1 MFGFLYF
8 AINFFLQPESTFQIY
23 NASAGSGKTFTL
35 VKEYLKIILISDDIF
50 IFQKIL
56 AITFTNKAASEMKQR
71 ILNSLKDFSEAKQP
85 PLFLL
90 LQKETGL
97 EPHTI
102 QKKSTVVLQLILENY
117 GAFHITTIDSFT
129 FKIIKSFSF
138 DLGLSQNFEV
148 EMNAQELLDKA
159 VEVLISKVGVTN
171 ELTKLLVEYSIDKSD
186 DDKSWDISLDLLEFS
201 KILLKEEDVFHFRK
215 LSDKTLHDFKSL
227 QIKLAKHRK
236 DLLARMKSIGE
247 QALQIISN
255 KHLEFTVFNRSMLP
269 NHFLSLVNKTDR
281 TKFFD
286 QSVLKKR
293 IDENELLSK
302 TKPKN
307 ILLTAEKILPA
318 LLKLYSDSELLY
330 QQLIQTKLILQ
341 SIIPLA
347 VLNHINKE
355 LNTIKEDNNIRLNS
369 EFNQLISD
377 NIQDQPA
384 PFIYE
389 RIGQS
394 FMHYFIDEM
403 QDTSVLQ
410 WKNLI
415 PLIDN
420 SLSQEKTSLLLVG
433 DAKQSIYR
441 WRGGKASQ
449 FLKLGS
455 QSTLSKNPF
464 TIEKKVQELST
475 NYRSFSE
482 LINFNNSFFK
492 HSSHFLQNSSYAD
505 LFLNKSYQEEN
516 ELKGGYVSISFLEK
530 IEDKEEDQLKY
541 AKKVHQI
548 ITNLDSKC
556 LLGSVCVLVRKRSE
570 GVTVANYLSENNID
584 IVSSETLLLSN
595 SKKVNFIINFL
606 RYSVQPNDKEC
617 LLELLYF
624 LHKHLLIS
632 LDKHAFFTKF
642 IHLEQTE
649 VLALLKKYNSSLSL
663 ILFHESPLY
672 EKVEQIIRAFHLQDS
687 TDAYVQ
693 FFLDEILIQQ
703 QKESNIQDF
712 LNYWD
717 LKKKSLSIVS
727 SENPNAVK
735 IMTIH
740 KAKGL
745 EFPVV
750 IFPCELY
757 IYQDIKP
764 KVWLENTIDGFSN
777 IMVPL
782 NKQIRYTG
790 AKGEEIFNYRQS
802 ELELDGFNLLYVA
815 LTRAVEQLYIIT
827 EKKLNKKEEE
837 DPKYFSGI
845 FISYLKKH
853 HLWHQEKNEYSFGD
867 HNSLKT
873 ILETEL
879 VSKTQQRFI
888 STPWKDHKITMLA
901 NSSTFW
907 GTKRGEAKNYGNLI
921 HKILSEV
928 ITKDDVLKVTER
940 YFQQGEIGLEEKGQL
955 QERILKIVCHSKLK
969 GYYSK
974 DVFIYNER
982 EILFKANTVI
992 PDRLV
997 FGNNNNVTIIDY
1009 KTGISKKEHHYQ
1021 LENYAS
1027 VLASLNYLVAK
1038 KVLVYINKTISIE
1051 EF

>member
-1 MFGFLYF
+1 M
-8 AINFFLQPESTFQIY
+8 QPESTFQIY

-35 VKEYLKIILISDDIF
+35 VKEYLKIVLISDDIF

-85 PLFLL
+85 PLFIII
-90 LQKETGL
+90 QKETGL

-102 QKKSTVVLQLILENY
+102 KKKSNVVLKLILENY

-129 FKIIKSFSF
+129 YKIIKSFSF

-159 VEVLISKVGVTN
+159 VEVLISKVGVTT
-171 ELTKLLVEYSIDKSD
+171 ELTKLLIEYSIDKSD
-186 DDKSWDISLDLLEFS
+186 DDKSWDISLDLSEFS

-215 LSDKTLHDFKSL
+215 LSDKTLGDFKSL
-227 QIKLAKHRK
+227 QIKLIKHRK

-247 QALQIISN
+247 EALQIISN
-255 KHLEFTVFNRSMLP
+255 EQLEFSVFNRSMLP
-269 NHFLSLVNKTDR
+269 NHFLSLVHKTEK

-302 TKPKN
+302 TKTADT
-307 ILLTAEKILPA
+307 LLTAENILPA

-330 QQLIQTKLILQ
+330 QQLSQTKLVLK

-355 LNTIKEDNNIRLNS
+355 LNTIKEDNNIRLNA

-420 SLSQEKTSLLLVG
+420 TLSQEKTSLLLVG
-433 DAKQSIYR
+433 DAKQAIYR

-455 QSTLSKNPF
+455 QDTISQNPF

-482 LINFNNSFFK
+482 LIKFNNSFFK
-492 HSSHFLQNSSYAD
+492 HSSQFLQNSSYAD
-505 LFLNKSYQEEN
+505 LFLNKSHQEEN

-530 IEDKEEDQLKY
+530 MNDKEEDQLKY
-541 AKKVHQI
+541 AKKVYQI
-548 ITNLDSKC
+548 INNLDSKC
-556 LLGSVCVLVRKRSE
+556 QLGSVCVLVRKRSE
-570 GVTVANYLSENNID
+570 GVTVANYLSENSID

-606 RYSVQPNDKEC
+606 RYSVQSNDKEC

-624 LHKHLLIS
+624 LHKHLMITI
-632 LDKHAFFTKF
+632 DKHAFFAKF
-642 IHLEQTE
+642 IYLEQTE
-649 VLALLKKYNSSLSL
+649 VLALLKEYNCFLDL
-663 ILFHESPLY
+663 ILFHESPFY
-672 EKVEQIIRAFHLQDS
+672 EKVEQIIRAFHLQNT

-717 LKKKSLSIVS
+717 HKKESLSIVS
-727 SENPNAVK
+727 SENPDAVK

-777 IMVPL
+777 ILVPL
-782 NKQIRYTG
+782 NKEIRYTG
-790 AKGEEIFNYRQS
+790 DKGEEIYNTRKS
-802 ELELDGFNLLYVA
+802 ELELDNFNLLYVA

-827 EKKLNKKEEE
+827 DKKLNKKEEE
-837 DPKYFSGI
+837 DSKYFSGI

-867 HNSLKT
+867 HGKLQT
-873 ILETEL
+873 TLETGL
-879 VSKTQQRFI
+879 ASKTQHRFI

-907 GTKRGEAKNYGNLI
+907 GTTRGEAKNYGNLI

-928 ITKDDVLKVTER
+928 ITKDDVHKVIKK
-940 YFQQGEIGLEEKGQL
+940 YFQQGEISLEEKEQL
-955 QERILKIVCHSKLK
+955 QEKILKIVCHTKLK
-969 GYYSK
+969 WYYSK
-974 DVFIYNER
+974 DVVVCNER
-982 EILFKANTVI
+982 EILFKAKTVI

-997 FGNNNNVTIIDY
+997 FDKNNKVTIIDY
-1009 KTGISKKEHHYQ
+1009 KTGISKEEHRYQ

-1027 VLASLNYLVAK
+1027 VLASLNYLVSK

>member
-1 MFGFLYF
+1 M
-8 AINFFLQPESTFQIY
+8 QPESTFQIY

-35 VKEYLKIILISDDIF
+35 VKEYLKIVLISDDIF

-85 PLFLL
+85 PLFIII
-90 LQKETGL
+90 QKETGL

-102 QKKSTVVLQLILENY
+102 KKKSNVVLKLILENY

-129 FKIIKSFSF
+129 YKIIKSFSF

-159 VEVLISKVGVTN
+159 VEVLISKVGVTT
-171 ELTKLLVEYSIDKSD
+171 ELTKLLIEYSIDKSD
-186 DDKSWDISLDLLEFS
+186 DDKSWDISLDLSEFS

-215 LSDKTLHDFKSL
+215 LSDKTLGDFKSL
-227 QIKLAKHRK
+227 QIKLIKHRK

-247 QALQIISN
+247 EALQIISN
-255 KHLEFTVFNRSMLP
+255 EQLEFSVFNRSMLP
-269 NHFLSLVNKTDR
+269 NHFLSLVHKTEK

-302 TKPKN
+302 TKTADT
-307 ILLTAEKILPA
+307 LLTAENILPA

-330 QQLIQTKLILQ
+330 QQLSQTKLVLK

-355 LNTIKEDNNIRLNS
+355 LNTIKEDNNIRLNA

-420 SLSQEKTSLLLVG
+420 TLSQEKTSLLLVG
-433 DAKQSIYR
+433 DAKQAIYR

-455 QSTLSKNPF
+455 QDTISQNPF

-482 LINFNNSFFK
+482 LIKFNNSFFK
-492 HSSHFLQNSSYAD
+492 HSSQFLQNSSYAD
-505 LFLNKSYQEEN
+505 LFLNKSHQEEN

-530 IEDKEEDQLKY
+530 MDDKEEDQLKY
-541 AKKVHQI
+541 AKKVYQI
-548 ITNLDSKC
+548 INNLDSKC
-556 LLGSVCVLVRKRSE
+556 QLGSVCVLVRKRSE
-570 GVTVANYLSENNID
+570 GVTVANYLSENSID

-606 RYSVQPNDKEC
+606 RYSVQSNDKEC

-624 LHKHLLIS
+624 LHKHLMITI
-632 LDKHAFFTKF
+632 DKHAFFAKF
-642 IHLEQTE
+642 IYLEQTE
-649 VLALLKKYNSSLSL
+649 VLALLKEYNCFLDL
-663 ILFHESPLY
+663 ILFHESPFY
-672 EKVEQIIRAFHLQDS
+672 EKVEQIIRAFHLQNT

-717 LKKKSLSIVS
+717 HKKESLSIVS
-727 SENPNAVK
+727 SENPDAVK

-777 IMVPL
+777 ILVPL
-782 NKQIRYTG
+782 NKEIRYTG
-790 AKGEEIFNYRQS
+790 DKGEEIYNTRKS
-802 ELELDGFNLLYVA
+802 ELELDNFNLLYVA

-827 EKKLNKKEEE
+827 DKKLNKKEEE
-837 DPKYFSGI
+837 DSKYFSGI

-867 HNSLKT
+867 HGKLQT
-873 ILETEL
+873 TLETGL
-879 VSKTQQRFI
+879 ASKTQHRFI

-907 GTKRGEAKNYGNLI
+907 GTTRGEAKNYGNLI

-928 ITKDDVLKVTER
+928 ITKDDVHKVIKK
-940 YFQQGEIGLEEKGQL
+940 YFQQGEISLEEKEQL
-955 QERILKIVCHSKLK
+955 QEKILKIVCHTKLK
-969 GYYSK
+969 WYYSK
-974 DVFIYNER
+974 DVVVCNER
-982 EILFKANTVI
+982 EILFKAKTVI

-997 FGNNNNVTIIDY
+997 FDKNNKVTIIDY
-1009 KTGISKKEHHYQ
+1009 KTGISKEEHRYQ

-1027 VLASLNYLVAK
+1027 VLASLNYLVSK

>member
-1027 VLASLNYLVAK
+1027 VLASLNYLVVK

>member
-1 MFGFLYF
+1 M
-8 AINFFLQPESTFQIY
+8 QPESTFQIY

-35 VKEYLKIILISDDIF
+35 VKEYLKIVLISDDIF

-85 PLFLL
+85 PLFIII
-90 LQKETGL
+90 QKETGL

-102 QKKSTVVLQLILENY
+102 KKKSNVVLQLILENY

-129 FKIIKSFSF
+129 YKIIKSFSF

-159 VEVLISKVGVTN
+159 VEVLISKVGVTT
-171 ELTKLLVEYSIDKSD
+171 ELTKLLIEYSIDKSD
-186 DDKSWDISLDLLEFS
+186 DDKSWDISLDLSEFS

-215 LSDKTLHDFKSL
+215 LSDKTLGDFKSL
-227 QIKLAKHRK
+227 QIKLIKHRK

-247 QALQIISN
+247 EALQIISN
-255 KHLEFTVFNRSMLP
+255 EQLEFSVFNRSMLP
-269 NHFLSLVNKTDR
+269 NHFLSLVHKTEK

-302 TKPKN
+302 TKTADT
-307 ILLTAEKILPA
+307 LLTAENILPA

-330 QQLIQTKLILQ
+330 QQLSQTKLVLK

-355 LNTIKEDNNIRLNS
+355 LNTIKEDNNIRLNA

-420 SLSQEKTSLLLVG
+420 TLSQEKTSLLLVG
-433 DAKQSIYR
+433 DAKQAIYR

-455 QSTLSKNPF
+455 QDTISQNPF

-482 LINFNNSFFK
+482 LIKFNNSFFK
-492 HSSHFLQNSSYAD
+492 HSSQFLQNSSYAD
-505 LFLNKSYQEEN
+505 LFLNKSHQEEN

-530 IEDKEEDQLKY
+530 MDDKEEDQLKY

-556 LLGSVCVLVRKRSE
+556 NLGSVCVLVRKRSE

-606 RYSVQPNDKEC
+606 RYSVQSNDKEC

-624 LHKHLLIS
+624 LHKHLMITI
-632 LDKHAFFTKF
+632 DKHAFFAKF
-642 IHLEQTE
+642 IYLEQTE
-649 VLALLKKYNSSLSL
+649 VLALLKEYNCFLDL
-663 ILFHESPLY
+663 ILFHESPFY
-672 EKVEQIIRAFHLQDS
+672 EKVEQIIRAFHLQNT

-693 FFLDEILIQQ
+693 FFLDEILTQQ

-712 LNYWD
+712 LNFWD
-717 LKKKSLSIVS
+717 HKKESLSIVS
-727 SENPNAVK
+727 SENPDAVK

-777 IMVPL
+777 ILVPL
-782 NKQIRYTG
+782 NKEIRYTG
-790 AKGEEIFNYRQS
+790 EKGEEIYNTRKS
-802 ELELDGFNLLYVA
+802 ELELDNFNLLYVA

-827 EKKLNKKEEE
+827 DKKLNKKEEE
-837 DPKYFSGI
+837 DSKYFSGI

-867 HNSLKT
+867 HGKLQT
-873 ILETEL
+873 TLETGL
-879 VSKTQQRFI
+879 ASKTQHRFI

-928 ITKDDVLKVTER
+928 ITKDDVHKVIEK
-940 YFQQGEIGLEEKGQL
+940 YFQQGEISLEEKEQL
-955 QERILKIVCHSKLK
+955 QEKILKIVCHTKLK
-969 GYYSK
+969 WYYSK
-974 DVFIYNER
+974 DVVVCNER
-982 EILFKANTVI
+982 EILFKAKTVI

-997 FGNNNNVTIIDY
+997 FDKNNKVTIIDY
-1009 KTGISKKEHHYQ
+1009 KTGISKEEHRYQ

-1027 VLASLNYLVAK
+1027 VLASLNYLVSK

>member
-1 MFGFLYF
+1 M
-8 AINFFLQPESTFQIY
+8 QPESTFQIY

-35 VKEYLKIILISDDIF
+35 VKEYLKIVLISDDIF

-85 PLFLL
+85 PLFIII
-90 LQKETGL
+90 QKETGL

-102 QKKSTVVLQLILENY
+102 KKKSNVVLQLILENY

-129 FKIIKSFSF
+129 YKIIKSFSF

-159 VEVLISKVGVTN
+159 VEVLISKVGVTT
-171 ELTKLLVEYSIDKSD
+171 ELTKLLIEYSIDKSD
-186 DDKSWDISLDLLEFS
+186 DDKSWDISLDLSEFS

-215 LSDKTLHDFKSL
+215 LSDKTLRDFKSL
-227 QIKLAKHRK
+227 QIKLIKHRK

-247 QALQIISN
+247 EALQIISN
-255 KHLEFTVFNRSMLP
+255 EQLEFSIFNRSMLP
-269 NHFLSLVNKTDR
+269 NHFLSLVHKTEK

-302 TKPKN
+302 TKTADT
-307 ILLTAEKILPA
+307 LLTAENILPA

-330 QQLIQTKLILQ
+330 QQLSQTKLVLK

-355 LNTIKEDNNIRLNS
+355 LNTIKEDNNIRLNA

-420 SLSQEKTSLLLVG
+420 TLSQEKTSLFLVG
-433 DAKQSIYR
+433 DAKQAIYR

-455 QSTLSKNPF
+455 QDTISQNPF

-482 LINFNNSFFK
+482 LIKFNNSFFK
-492 HSSHFLQNSSYAD
+492 HSSQFLQNSSYAD
-505 LFLNKSYQEEN
+505 LFLNKSHQEEN

-530 IEDKEEDQLKY
+530 MNDKEEDQLKY
-541 AKKVHQI
+541 AKKVYQI
-548 ITNLDSKC
+548 INNLDSKC
-556 LLGSVCVLVRKRSE
+556 QLGSVCVLVRKRSE
-570 GVTVANYLSENNID
+570 GVTVANYLSENSID

-595 SKKVNFIINFL
+595 SNKVNFIINFL
-606 RYSVQPNDKEC
+606 RYSVQSNDKEC

-624 LHKHLLIS
+624 LHKHLMITI
-632 LDKHAFFTKF
+632 DKHAFFAKF
-642 IHLEQTE
+642 IYLEQTE
-649 VLALLKKYNSSLSL
+649 VLALLKEYNCFLDL
-663 ILFHESPLY
+663 ILFHESPFY
-672 EKVEQIIRAFHLQDS
+672 EKVEQIIRAFHLQNT

-717 LKKKSLSIVS
+717 HKKESLSIVS
-727 SENPNAVK
+727 SENPDAVK

-777 IMVPL
+777 ILVPL
-782 NKQIRYTG
+782 NKEIRYTG
-790 AKGEEIFNYRQS
+790 VKGEEIYNTRKS
-802 ELELDGFNLLYVA
+802 ELELDNFNLLYVA

-827 EKKLNKKEEE
+827 DKKLNKKEEE
-837 DPKYFSGI
+837 DSKYFSGI

-853 HLWHQEKNEYSFGD
+853 HLWHLEKNEYSFGD
-867 HNSLKT
+867 HGKLQT
-873 ILETEL
+873 TLETGL
-879 VSKTQQRFI
+879 ASKTQHRFI
-888 STPWKDHKITMLA
+888 STPWKEHKITMLA

-907 GTKRGEAKNYGNLI
+907 GTTRGEAKNYGNLI

-928 ITKDDVLKVTER
+928 ITKDDVHKVIEK
-940 YFQQGEIGLEEKGQL
+940 YFQQGEISLEEKEQL
-955 QERILKIVCHSKLK
+955 QEKILKIVGHTKLK
-969 GYYSK
+969 WYYSK
-974 DVFIYNER
+974 DVVVCNER
-982 EILFKANTVI
+982 EILFKAKTVI

-997 FGNNNNVTIIDY
+997 FDDNNKVTIIDY
-1009 KTGISKKEHHYQ
+1009 KTGISKEEHRYQ

-1027 VLASLNYLVAK
+1027 VLASLNYLVSK

>member
-1 MFGFLYF
+1 
-8 AINFFLQPESTFQIY
+8 LQPESTFQIY

-35 VKEYLKIILISDDIF
+35 VKEYLKIVLISDDIF

-85 PLFLL
+85 PLFIII
-90 LQKETGL
+90 QKETGL

-102 QKKSTVVLQLILENY
+102 KKKSNVVLKLILENY

-129 FKIIKSFSF
+129 YKIIKSFSF

-159 VEVLISKVGVTN
+159 VEVLISKVGVTT
-171 ELTKLLVEYSIDKSD
+171 ELTKLLIEYSIDKSD
-186 DDKSWDISLDLLEFS
+186 DDKSWDISLDLSEFS

-215 LSDKTLHDFKSL
+215 LSDKTLGDFKSL
-227 QIKLAKHRK
+227 QIKLIKHRK

-247 QALQIISN
+247 EALQIISN
-255 KHLEFTVFNRSMLP
+255 EQLEFSVFNRSMLP
-269 NHFLSLVNKTDR
+269 NHFLSLVHKTEK

-302 TKPKN
+302 TKTADT
-307 ILLTAEKILPA
+307 LLTAENILPA

-330 QQLIQTKLILQ
+330 QQLSQTKLVLK

-355 LNTIKEDNNIRLNS
+355 LNTIKEDNNIRLNA

-420 SLSQEKTSLLLVG
+420 TLSQEKTSLLLVG
-433 DAKQSIYR
+433 DAKQAIYR

-455 QSTLSKNPF
+455 QDTISQNPF

-482 LINFNNSFFK
+482 LIKFNNSFFK
-492 HSSHFLQNSSYAD
+492 HSSQFLQNSSYAD
-505 LFLNKSYQEEN
+505 LFLNKSHQEEN

-530 IEDKEEDQLKY
+530 MNDKEEDQLKY
-541 AKKVHQI
+541 AKKVYQI
-548 ITNLDSKC
+548 INNLDSKC
-556 LLGSVCVLVRKRSE
+556 QLGSVCVLVRKRSE
-570 GVTVANYLSENNID
+570 GVTVANYLSENSID

-595 SKKVNFIINFL
+595 SNKVNFIINFL
-606 RYSVQPNDKEC
+606 RYSVQSNDKEC

-624 LHKHLLIS
+624 LHKHLMITI
-632 LDKHAFFTKF
+632 DKHAFFAKF
-642 IHLEQTE
+642 IYLEQTE
-649 VLALLKKYNSSLSL
+649 VLALLKEYNCFLDL
-663 ILFHESPLY
+663 ILFHESPFY
-672 EKVEQIIRAFHLQDS
+672 EKVEQIIRAFHLQNT

-717 LKKKSLSIVS
+717 HKKESLSIVS
-727 SENPNAVK
+727 SENPDAVK

-777 IMVPL
+777 ILVPL
-782 NKQIRYTG
+782 NKEIRYTG
-790 AKGEEIFNYRQS
+790 EKGEEIYNTRKS
-802 ELELDGFNLLYVA
+802 ELELDNFNLLYVA

-827 EKKLNKKEEE
+827 DKKLNKKEEE
-837 DPKYFSGI
+837 DSKYFSGI

-867 HNSLKT
+867 HGKLQT
-873 ILETEL
+873 TLETGL
-879 VSKTQQRFI
+879 ASKTQHRFI

-907 GTKRGEAKNYGNLI
+907 GTTRGEAKNYGNLI

-928 ITKDDVLKVTER
+928 ITKDDVHKVIEK
-940 YFQQGEIGLEEKGQL
+940 YFQQGEISLEEKEQL
-955 QERILKIVCHSKLK
+955 QEKILKIVGHTKLK
-969 GYYSK
+969 WYYSK
-974 DVFIYNER
+974 DVVVCNER
-982 EILFKANTVI
+982 EILFKAKTVI

-997 FGNNNNVTIIDY
+997 FDKNNKVTIIDY
-1009 KTGISKKEHHYQ
+1009 KTGISKEEHRYQ

-1027 VLASLNYLVAK
+1027 VLASLNYLVSK

>member
-1 MFGFLYF
+1 M
-8 AINFFLQPESTFQIY
+8 QPESTFQIY

-35 VKEYLKIILISDDIF
+35 VKEYLKIVLISDDIF

-85 PLFLL
+85 PLFIII
-90 LQKETGL
+90 QKETGL

-102 QKKSTVVLQLILENY
+102 KKKSNVVLKLILENY

-129 FKIIKSFSF
+129 YKIIKSFSF

-159 VEVLISKVGVTN
+159 VEVLISKVGVTT
-171 ELTKLLVEYSIDKSD
+171 ELTKLLIEYSIDKSD
-186 DDKSWDISLDLLEFS
+186 DDKSWDISLDLSEFS

-215 LSDKTLHDFKSL
+215 LSDKTLGDFKSL
-227 QIKLAKHRK
+227 QIKLIKHRK

-247 QALQIISN
+247 EALQIISN
-255 KHLEFTVFNRSMLP
+255 EQLEFSVFNRSMLP
-269 NHFLSLVNKTDR
+269 NHFLSLVHKTEK

-302 TKPKN
+302 TKTADT
-307 ILLTAEKILPA
+307 LLTAENILPA

-330 QQLIQTKLILQ
+330 QQLSQTKLVLK

-355 LNTIKEDNNIRLNS
+355 LNTIKEDNNIRLNA

-420 SLSQEKTSLLLVG
+420 TLSQEKTSLLLVG
-433 DAKQSIYR
+433 DAKQAIYR

-455 QSTLSKNPF
+455 QDTISQNPF

-482 LINFNNSFFK
+482 LIKFNNSFFK
-492 HSSHFLQNSSYAD
+492 HSSQFLQNSSYAD
-505 LFLNKSYQEEN
+505 LFLNKSHQEEN

-530 IEDKEEDQLKY
+530 MDDKEEDQLKY
-541 AKKVHQI
+541 AKKVYQI
-548 ITNLDSKC
+548 INNLDSKC
-556 LLGSVCVLVRKRSE
+556 QLGSVCVLVRKRSE
-570 GVTVANYLSENNID
+570 GVTVANYLSENSID

-606 RYSVQPNDKEC
+606 RYSVQSNDKEC

-624 LHKHLLIS
+624 LHKHLMITI
-632 LDKHAFFTKF
+632 DKHAFFAKF
-642 IHLEQTE
+642 IYLEQTE
-649 VLALLKKYNSSLSL
+649 VLALLKEYNCFLDL
-663 ILFHESPLY
+663 ILFHESPFY
-672 EKVEQIIRAFHLQDS
+672 EKVEQIIRAFHLQNT

-693 FFLDEILIQQ
+693 FFLDEILTQQ

-717 LKKKSLSIVS
+717 HKKESLSIVS
-727 SENPNAVK
+727 SENSDAVK

-777 IMVPL
+777 ILVPL
-782 NKQIRYTG
+782 NKEIRYTG
-790 AKGEEIFNYRQS
+790 DQGEEIYNTRKS
-802 ELELDGFNLLYVA
+802 ELELDNFNLLYVA

-827 EKKLNKKEEE
+827 DKKLNKKEEE
-837 DPKYFSGI
+837 DSKYFSGI

-867 HNSLKT
+867 HGKLQT
-873 ILETEL
+873 TLETGL
-879 VSKTQQRFI
+879 ASKTQHRFI

-907 GTKRGEAKNYGNLI
+907 GTTRGEAKNYGNLI

-928 ITKDDVLKVTER
+928 ITKDDVHKVIEK
-940 YFQQGEIGLEEKGQL
+940 YFQQGEISLEEKEQL
-955 QERILKIVCHSKLK
+955 QEKILKIVGHTKLK
-969 GYYSK
+969 WYYSK
-974 DVFIYNER
+974 DVVICNER
-982 EILFKANTVI
+982 EILFKAKTVI

-997 FGNNNNVTIIDY
+997 FDKNNKVTIIDY
-1009 KTGISKKEHHYQ
+1009 KTGISREEHHYQ

-1027 VLASLNYLVAK
+1027 VLASLNYLVSK

>member
-1 MFGFLYF
+1 M
-8 AINFFLQPESTFQIY
+8 QPESTFQIY

-35 VKEYLKIILISDDIF
+35 VKEYLKIVLISDDIF

-85 PLFLL
+85 PLFIII
-90 LQKETGL
+90 QKETGL

-102 QKKSTVVLQLILENY
+102 KKKSNVVLKLILENY

-129 FKIIKSFSF
+129 YKIIKSFSF

-159 VEVLISKVGVTN
+159 VEVLISKVGVTT
-171 ELTKLLVEYSIDKSD
+171 ELTKLLIEYSIDKSD
-186 DDKSWDISLDLLEFS
+186 DDKSWDISLDLSEFS

-215 LSDKTLHDFKSL
+215 LSDKTLGDFKSL
-227 QIKLAKHRK
+227 QIKLIKHRK

-247 QALQIISN
+247 EALQIISN
-255 KHLEFTVFNRSMLP
+255 EQLEFSVFNRSMLP
-269 NHFLSLVNKTDR
+269 NHFLSLVHKTEK

-302 TKPKN
+302 TKTADT
-307 ILLTAEKILPA
+307 LLTAENILPA

-330 QQLIQTKLILQ
+330 QQLSQTKLVLK

-355 LNTIKEDNNIRLNS
+355 LNTIKEDNNIRLNA

-420 SLSQEKTSLLLVG
+420 TLSQEKTSLLLVG
-433 DAKQSIYR
+433 DAKQAIYR

-455 QSTLSKNPF
+455 QDTISQNPF

-482 LINFNNSFFK
+482 LIKFNNSFFK
-492 HSSHFLQNSSYAD
+492 HSSQFLQNSSYAD
-505 LFLNKSYQEEN
+505 LFLNKSHQEEN

-530 IEDKEEDQLKY
+530 MDDKEEDQLKY
-541 AKKVHQI
+541 AKKVYQI
-548 ITNLDSKC
+548 INNLDSKC
-556 LLGSVCVLVRKRSE
+556 QLGSVCVLVRKRSE
-570 GVTVANYLSENNID
+570 GVTVANYLSENSID

-606 RYSVQPNDKEC
+606 RYSVQSNDKEC

-624 LHKHLLIS
+624 LHKHLMITI
-632 LDKHAFFTKF
+632 DKHAFFAKF
-642 IHLEQTE
+642 IYLEQTE
-649 VLALLKKYNSSLSL
+649 VLALLKEYNCFLDL
-663 ILFHESPLY
+663 ILFHESPFY
-672 EKVEQIIRAFHLQDS
+672 EKVEQIIRAFHLQNT

-717 LKKKSLSIVS
+717 HKKESLSIVS
-727 SENPNAVK
+727 SENPDAVK

-777 IMVPL
+777 ILVPL
-782 NKQIRYTG
+782 NKEIRYTG
-790 AKGEEIFNYRQS
+790 VKGEEIYNTRKS
-802 ELELDGFNLLYVA
+802 ELELDSFNLFYVA

-827 EKKLNKKEEE
+827 DKKLNKKEEE
-837 DPKYFSGI
+837 DSKYFSGI

-867 HNSLKT
+867 HGKLQT
-873 ILETEL
+873 TLETGL
-879 VSKTQQRFI
+879 ASKTQHRFI

-907 GTKRGEAKNYGNLI
+907 GTTRGEAKNYGNLI

-928 ITKDDVLKVTER
+928 ITKDDVHKVIEK
-940 YFQQGEIGLEEKGQL
+940 YFQQGEISLEEKEQL
-955 QERILKIVCHSKLK
+955 QEKILKIVGHTKLK
-969 GYYSK
+969 WYYSK
-974 DVFIYNER
+974 DVVIYNER
-982 EILFKANTVI
+982 EILFKAKTVI

-997 FGNNNNVTIIDY
+997 FDKNNKVTIIDY
-1009 KTGISKKEHHYQ
+1009 KTGISREEHHYQ

-1027 VLASLNYLVAK
+1027 VLASLNYLVSK

>member
-1 MFGFLYF
+1 M
-8 AINFFLQPESTFQIY
+8 QPESTFQIY

-35 VKEYLKIILISDDIF
+35 VKEYLKIVLISDDIF

-85 PLFLL
+85 PLFIII
-90 LQKETGL
+90 QKETGL

-102 QKKSTVVLQLILENY
+102 KKKSNVVLQLILENY

-129 FKIIKSFSF
+129 YKIIKSFSF

-159 VEVLISKVGVTN
+159 VEVLISKVGVTT
-171 ELTKLLVEYSIDKSD
+171 ELTKLLIEYSIDKSD
-186 DDKSWDISLDLLEFS
+186 DDKSWDISLDLSEFS

-215 LSDKTLHDFKSL
+215 LSDKTLRDFKSL
-227 QIKLAKHRK
+227 QIKLIKHRK

-247 QALQIISN
+247 EALQIISN
-255 KHLEFTVFNRSMLP
+255 EQLEFSIFNRSMLP
-269 NHFLSLVNKTDR
+269 NHFLSLVHKTEK

-302 TKPKN
+302 TKTADT
-307 ILLTAEKILPA
+307 LLTAENILPA

-330 QQLIQTKLILQ
+330 QQLSQTKLVLK

-355 LNTIKEDNNIRLNS
+355 LNTIKEDNNIRLNA

-420 SLSQEKTSLLLVG
+420 TLSQEKTSLFLVG
-433 DAKQSIYR
+433 DAKQAIYR

-455 QSTLSKNPF
+455 QDTISQNPF

-482 LINFNNSFFK
+482 LIKFNNSFFK
-492 HSSHFLQNSSYAD
+492 HSSQFLQNSSYAD
-505 LFLNKSYQEEN
+505 LFLNKSHQEEN

-530 IEDKEEDQLKY
+530 MNDKEEDQLKY
-541 AKKVHQI
+541 AKKVYQI
-548 ITNLDSKC
+548 INNLDSKC
-556 LLGSVCVLVRKRSE
+556 QLGSVCVLVRKRSE
-570 GVTVANYLSENNID
+570 GVTVANYLSENSID

-595 SKKVNFIINFL
+595 SNKVNFIINFL
-606 RYSVQPNDKEC
+606 RYSVQSNDKEC

-624 LHKHLLIS
+624 LHKHLMITI
-632 LDKHAFFTKF
+632 DKHAFFAKF
-642 IHLEQTE
+642 IYLEQTE
-649 VLALLKKYNSSLSL
+649 VLALLKEYNCFLDL
-663 ILFHESPLY
+663 ILFHESPFY
-672 EKVEQIIRAFHLQDS
+672 EKVEQIIRAFHLQNT

-717 LKKKSLSIVS
+717 HKKESLSIVS
-727 SENPNAVK
+727 SENPDAVK

-777 IMVPL
+777 ILVPL
-782 NKQIRYTG
+782 NKEIRYTG
-790 AKGEEIFNYRQS
+790 EKGEEIYNTRKS
-802 ELELDGFNLLYVA
+802 ELELDNFNLLYVA

-827 EKKLNKKEEE
+827 DKKLNKKEEE
-837 DPKYFSGI
+837 DSKYFSGI

-853 HLWHQEKNEYSFGD
+853 HLWHLEKNEYSFGD
-867 HNSLKT
+867 HGKLQT
-873 ILETEL
+873 TLETGL
-879 VSKTQQRFI
+879 ASKTQHRFI
-888 STPWKDHKITMLA
+888 STPWKEHKITMLA

-907 GTKRGEAKNYGNLI
+907 GTTRGEAKNYGNLI

-928 ITKDDVLKVTER
+928 ITKDDVHKVIEK
-940 YFQQGEIGLEEKGQL
+940 YFQQGEISLEEKEQL
-955 QERILKIVCHSKLK
+955 QEKILKIVGHTKLK
-969 GYYSK
+969 WYYSK
-974 DVFIYNER
+974 DVVVCNER
-982 EILFKANTVI
+982 EILFKAKTVI

-997 FGNNNNVTIIDY
+997 FDDNNKVTIIDY
-1009 KTGISKKEHHYQ
+1009 KTGISKEEHRYQ

-1027 VLASLNYLVAK
+1027 VLASLNYLVSK

>member
-1 MFGFLYF
+1 M
-8 AINFFLQPESTFQIY
+8 QPESTFQIY

-35 VKEYLKIILISDDIF
+35 VKEYLKIVLISDDIF

-85 PLFLL
+85 PLFIII
-90 LQKETGL
+90 QKETGL

-102 QKKSTVVLQLILENY
+102 KKKSNVVLKLILENY

-129 FKIIKSFSF
+129 YKIIKSFSF

-159 VEVLISKVGVTN
+159 VEVLISKVGVTT
-171 ELTKLLVEYSIDKSD
+171 ELTKLLIEYSIDKSD
-186 DDKSWDISLDLLEFS
+186 DDKSWDISLDLSEFS

-215 LSDKTLHDFKSL
+215 LSDKTLGDFKSL
-227 QIKLAKHRK
+227 QIKLIKHRK

-247 QALQIISN
+247 EALQIISN
-255 KHLEFTVFNRSMLP
+255 EQLEFSVFNRSMLP
-269 NHFLSLVNKTDR
+269 NHFLSLVHKTEK

-293 IDENELLSK
+293 IDENELFSK
-302 TKPKN
+302 TKTADT
-307 ILLTAEKILPA
+307 LLTAENILPA

-330 QQLIQTKLILQ
+330 QQLSQTKLVLK

-355 LNTIKEDNNIRLNS
+355 LNTIKEDNNIRLNA

-420 SLSQEKTSLLLVG
+420 TLSQEKTSLLLVG
-433 DAKQSIYR
+433 DAKQAIYR

-455 QSTLSKNPF
+455 QDTISQNPF

-482 LINFNNSFFK
+482 LIKFNNSFFK
-492 HSSHFLQNSSYAD
+492 HSSQFLQNSSYAD
-505 LFLNKSYQEEN
+505 LFLNKSHQEEN

-530 IEDKEEDQLKY
+530 MNDKEEDQLKY
-541 AKKVHQI
+541 AKKVYQI
-548 ITNLDSKC
+548 INNLDSKC
-556 LLGSVCVLVRKRSE
+556 QLGSVCVLVRKRSE
-570 GVTVANYLSENNID
+570 GVTVANYLSENSID

-595 SKKVNFIINFL
+595 SNKVNFIINFL
-606 RYSVQPNDKEC
+606 RYSVQSNDKEC

-624 LHKHLLIS
+624 LHKHLMITI
-632 LDKHAFFTKF
+632 DKHAFFAKF
-642 IHLEQTE
+642 IYLEQTE
-649 VLALLKKYNSSLSL
+649 VLALLKEYNCFLDL
-663 ILFHESPLY
+663 ILFHESPFY
-672 EKVEQIIRAFHLQDS
+672 EKVEQIIRAFHLQNT

-717 LKKKSLSIVS
+717 HKKESLSIVS
-727 SENPNAVK
+727 SENPDAVK

-777 IMVPL
+777 ILVPL
-782 NKQIRYTG
+782 NKEIRYTG
-790 AKGEEIFNYRQS
+790 VQGEEIYNTRKS
-802 ELELDGFNLLYVA
+802 ELELDNFNLLYVA

-827 EKKLNKKEEE
+827 DKKLNKKEEE
-837 DPKYFSGI
+837 DSKYFSGI

-853 HLWHQEKNEYSFGD
+853 HLWHLEKNEYSFGD
-867 HNSLKT
+867 HGKLQT
-873 ILETEL
+873 TLETGL
-879 VSKTQQRFI
+879 ASKTQHRFI
-888 STPWKDHKITMLA
+888 STPWKEHKITMLA

-907 GTKRGEAKNYGNLI
+907 GTTRGEAKNYGNFI

-928 ITKDDVLKVTER
+928 ITKDDVHKVIEK
-940 YFQQGEIGLEEKGQL
+940 YFQQGEISLEEKEQL
-955 QERILKIVCHSKLK
+955 QEKILKIVGHTKLK
-969 GYYSK
+969 WYYSK
-974 DVFIYNER
+974 DVVVCNER
-982 EILFKANTVI
+982 EILFKAKTVI

-997 FGNNNNVTIIDY
+997 FDKNNKVTIIDY
-1009 KTGISKKEHHYQ
+1009 KTGISKEEHRYQ

-1027 VLASLNYLVAK
+1027 VLASLNYLVSK

>member
-1 MFGFLYF
+1 M
-8 AINFFLQPESTFQIY
+8 QPESTFQIY

-35 VKEYLKIILISDDIF
+35 VKEYLKIVLISDDIF

-85 PLFLL
+85 PLFIII
-90 LQKETGL
+90 QKETGL

-102 QKKSTVVLQLILENY
+102 KKKSNVVLKLILENY

-129 FKIIKSFSF
+129 YKIIKSFSF

-159 VEVLISKVGVTN
+159 VEVLISKVGVTT
-171 ELTKLLVEYSIDKSD
+171 ELTKLLIEYSIDKSD
-186 DDKSWDISLDLLEFS
+186 DDKSWDISLDLSEFS

-215 LSDKTLHDFKSL
+215 LSDKTLGDFKSL
-227 QIKLAKHRK
+227 QIKLIKHRK

-247 QALQIISN
+247 EALQIISN
-255 KHLEFTVFNRSMLP
+255 EQLEFSIFNRSMLP
-269 NHFLSLVNKTDR
+269 NHFLSLVHKTEK

-302 TKPKN
+302 TKTADT
-307 ILLTAEKILPA
+307 LLTAENILPA

-330 QQLIQTKLILQ
+330 QQLSQTKLVLK

-355 LNTIKEDNNIRLNS
+355 LNTIKEDNNIRLNA

-420 SLSQEKTSLLLVG
+420 TLSQEKTSLLLVG
-433 DAKQSIYR
+433 DAKQAIYR

-455 QSTLSKNPF
+455 QDTISQNPF

-482 LINFNNSFFK
+482 LIKFNNSFFK
-492 HSSHFLQNSSYAD
+492 HSSQFLQNSSYAD
-505 LFLNKSYQEEN
+505 LFLNKSHQEEN

-530 IEDKEEDQLKY
+530 MDDKEEDQLKY
-541 AKKVHQI
+541 AKKVYQI
-548 ITNLDSKC
+548 INNLDSKC
-556 LLGSVCVLVRKRSE
+556 QLGSVCVLVRKRSE
-570 GVTVANYLSENNID
+570 GVTVANYLSENSID

-606 RYSVQPNDKEC
+606 RYSVQSNDKEC

-624 LHKHLLIS
+624 LHKHLMIT

-642 IHLEQTE
+642 INLEQTE
-649 VLALLKKYNSSLSL
+649 VLALLKEYNCFLDL
-663 ILFHESPLY
+663 ILFHESPFY
-672 EKVEQIIRAFHLQDS
+672 EKVEQIIRAFHLQNT

-717 LKKKSLSIVS
+717 HKKESLSIVS
-727 SENPNAVK
+727 SENPDAVK

-777 IMVPL
+777 ILVPL
-782 NKQIRYTG
+782 NKEIRYTG
-790 AKGEEIFNYRQS
+790 VQGEEVYNTRKS
-802 ELELDGFNLLYVA
+802 ELELDNFNLLYVA

-827 EKKLNKKEEE
+827 DKKLNKKEEE
-837 DPKYFSGI
+837 DSKYFSGI

-853 HLWHQEKNEYSFGD
+853 HLWHLEKNEYSFGD
-867 HNSLKT
+867 HGKLQT
-873 ILETEL
+873 TLETGL
-879 VSKTQQRFI
+879 ASKTQHRFI
-888 STPWKDHKITMLA
+888 STPWKEHKITMLA

-907 GTKRGEAKNYGNLI
+907 GTTRGEAKNYGNFI

-928 ITKDDVLKVTER
+928 ITKDDVHKVIKK
-940 YFQQGEIGLEEKGQL
+940 YFQQGEISLEEKEQL
-955 QERILKIVCHSKLK
+955 QEKILKIVGHTKLK
-969 GYYSK
+969 WYYSK
-974 DVFIYNER
+974 DVVVCNER
-982 EILFKANTVI
+982 EILFKAKTVI

-997 FGNNNNVTIIDY
+997 FDKNNKVTIIDY
-1009 KTGISKKEHHYQ
+1009 KTGISKEEHRYQ

-1027 VLASLNYLVAK
+1027 VLASLNYLVSK

>member
-1 MFGFLYF
+1 M
-8 AINFFLQPESTFQIY
+8 QPESTFQIY

-35 VKEYLKIILISDDIF
+35 VKEYLKIVLISDDIF

-85 PLFLL
+85 PLFIII
-90 LQKETGL
+90 QKETGL

-102 QKKSTVVLQLILENY
+102 KKKSNVVLKLILENY

-129 FKIIKSFSF
+129 YKIIKSFSF

-159 VEVLISKVGVTN
+159 VEVLISKVGVTT
-171 ELTKLLVEYSIDKSD
+171 ELTKLLIEYSIDKSD
-186 DDKSWDISLDLLEFS
+186 DDKSWDISLDLSEFS

-215 LSDKTLHDFKSL
+215 LSDKTLRDFKSL
-227 QIKLAKHRK
+227 QIKLIKHRK

-247 QALQIISN
+247 EALQIISN
-255 KHLEFTVFNRSMLP
+255 EQLEFSIFNRSMLP
-269 NHFLSLVNKTDR
+269 NHFLSLVHKTEK

-302 TKPKN
+302 TKTADT
-307 ILLTAEKILPA
+307 LLTAENILPA

-330 QQLIQTKLILQ
+330 QQLSQTKLVLK

-355 LNTIKEDNNIRLNS
+355 LNTIKEDNNIRLNA

-420 SLSQEKTSLLLVG
+420 TLSQEKTSLLLVG
-433 DAKQSIYR
+433 DAKQAIYR

-455 QSTLSKNPF
+455 QDTISQNPF

-482 LINFNNSFFK
+482 LIKFNNSFFK
-492 HSSHFLQNSSYAD
+492 HSSQFLQNSSYAD
-505 LFLNKSYQEEN
+505 LFLNKSHQEEN

-530 IEDKEEDQLKY
+530 MNDKEEDQLKY
-541 AKKVHQI
+541 AKKVYQI
-548 ITNLDSKC
+548 INNLDSKC
-556 LLGSVCVLVRKRSE
+556 QLGSVCVLVRKRSE
-570 GVTVANYLSENNID
+570 GVTVANYLSENSID

-595 SKKVNFIINFL
+595 SNKVNFIINFL
-606 RYSVQPNDKEC
+606 RYSVQSNDKEC

-624 LHKHLLIS
+624 LHKHLMITI
-632 LDKHAFFTKF
+632 DKHAFFAKF
-642 IHLEQTE
+642 IYLEQTE
-649 VLALLKKYNSSLSL
+649 VLALLKEYNCFLDL
-663 ILFHESPLY
+663 ILFHESPFY
-672 EKVEQIIRAFHLQDS
+672 EKVEQIIRAFHLQNT

-717 LKKKSLSIVS
+717 HKKESLSIVS
-727 SENPNAVK
+727 SENPDAVK

-777 IMVPL
+777 ILVPL
-782 NKQIRYTG
+782 NKEIRYTG
-790 AKGEEIFNYRQS
+790 VQGEEIYNTRKS
-802 ELELDGFNLLYVA
+802 ELELDNFNLLYVA

-827 EKKLNKKEEE
+827 DKKLNKKEEE
-837 DPKYFSGI
+837 DSKYFSGI

-867 HNSLKT
+867 HGKLQT
-873 ILETEL
+873 TLETGL
-879 VSKTQQRFI
+879 ASKTQHRFI
-888 STPWKDHKITMLA
+888 STPWKEHKITMLA

-907 GTKRGEAKNYGNLI
+907 GTTRGEAKNYGNLI

-928 ITKDDVLKVTER
+928 ITKDDVHKVIEK
-940 YFQQGEIGLEEKGQL
+940 YFQQGEISLEEKEQL
-955 QERILKIVCHSKLK
+955 QEKILKIVGHTKLK
-969 GYYSK
+969 WYYSK
-974 DVFIYNER
+974 DVVVYNER
-982 EILFKANTVI
+982 EILFKAKTVI

-997 FGNNNNVTIIDY
+997 FDKNNKVTIIDY
-1009 KTGISKKEHHYQ
+1009 KTGISKEEHRYQ

-1027 VLASLNYLVAK
+1027 VLASLNYLVSK

>member
-1 MFGFLYF
+1 M
-8 AINFFLQPESTFQIY
+8 QPESTFQIY

-35 VKEYLKIILISDDIF
+35 VKEYLKIVLISDDIF

-85 PLFLL
+85 PLFIII
-90 LQKETGL
+90 QKETGL

-102 QKKSTVVLQLILENY
+102 KKKSNVVLKLILENY

-129 FKIIKSFSF
+129 YKIIKSFSF

-159 VEVLISKVGVTN
+159 VEVLISKVGVTT
-171 ELTKLLVEYSIDKSD
+171 ELTKLLIEYSIDKSD
-186 DDKSWDISLDLLEFS
+186 DDKSWDISLDLSEFS

-215 LSDKTLHDFKSL
+215 LSDKTLGDFKSL
-227 QIKLAKHRK
+227 QIKLIKHRK

-247 QALQIISN
+247 EALQIISN
-255 KHLEFTVFNRSMLP
+255 EQLEFSVFNRSMLP
-269 NHFLSLVNKTDR
+269 NHFLSLVHKTEK

-302 TKPKN
+302 TKTADT
-307 ILLTAEKILPA
+307 LLTAENILPA

-330 QQLIQTKLILQ
+330 QQLSQTKLVLK

-355 LNTIKEDNNIRLNS
+355 LNTIKEDNNIRLNA

-420 SLSQEKTSLLLVG
+420 TLSQEKTSLLLVG
-433 DAKQSIYR
+433 DAKQAIYR

-455 QSTLSKNPF
+455 QDTISQNPF

-482 LINFNNSFFK
+482 LIKFNNSFFK
-492 HSSHFLQNSSYAD
+492 HSSQFLQNSSYAD
-505 LFLNKSYQEEN
+505 LFLNKSHQEEN

-530 IEDKEEDQLKY
+530 MNDKEEDQLKY
-541 AKKVHQI
+541 AKKVYQI
-548 ITNLDSKC
+548 INNLDSKC
-556 LLGSVCVLVRKRSE
+556 QLGSVCVLVRKRSE
-570 GVTVANYLSENNID
+570 GVTVANYLSENSID

-606 RYSVQPNDKEC
+606 RYSVQSNDKEC

-624 LHKHLLIS
+624 LHKHLMIT

-642 IHLEQTE
+642 INLEQKE
-649 VLALLKKYNSSLSL
+649 VLALLKEYNCFLDL
-663 ILFHESPLY
+663 ILFHESPFY
-672 EKVEQIIRAFHLQDS
+672 EKVEQIIRAFHLQNT

-717 LKKKSLSIVS
+717 HKKESLSIVS
-727 SENPNAVK
+727 SENPDAVK

-777 IMVPL
+777 ILVPL
-782 NKQIRYTG
+782 NKEIRYTG
-790 AKGEEIFNYRQS
+790 EKGEEIYNTRKS
-802 ELELDGFNLLYVA
+802 ELELDNFNLLYVA

-827 EKKLNKKEEE
+827 DKKLNKKEEE
-837 DPKYFSGI
+837 DSKYFSGI

-867 HNSLKT
+867 HGKLQT
-873 ILETEL
+873 TLETGL
-879 VSKTQQRFI
+879 ASKTQHRFI

-907 GTKRGEAKNYGNLI
+907 GTTRGEAKNYGNLI

-928 ITKDDVLKVTER
+928 ITKDDVHKVIKK
-940 YFQQGEIGLEEKGQL
+940 YFQQGEISLEEKEQL
-955 QERILKIVCHSKLK
+955 QEKILKIVGHTKLK
-969 GYYSK
+969 WYYSK
-974 DVFIYNER
+974 DVVVCNER
-982 EILFKANTVI
+982 EILFKAKTVI

-997 FGNNNNVTIIDY
+997 FDKNNKVTIIDY
-1009 KTGISKKEHHYQ
+1009 KTGISKEEHRYQ

-1027 VLASLNYLVAK
+1027 VLASLNYLVSK